1 MEHAF
6 GHHRVANSVEG
17 HSVEFASSALMNP
30 GRRPMPGAMSIRCA
44 RPRAPLATAVS
55 LTLAACALA
64 GCGTPAVVKPV
75 QDPLPGFKRD
85 IQAARNAAARSGQE
99 AEDLGATGVTTP

>member
-17 HSVEFASSALMNP
+17 HVVELVSSALMNR
-30 GRRPMPGAMSIRCA
+30 GRRPMPGAMSIRRA
-44 RPRAPLATAVS
+44 RLRAPLAMVS

-85 IQAARNAAARSGQE
+85 IQAARNAAALSGQQ
-99 AEDLGATGVTTP
+99 AEDLGTTGVTTP